1 MTEYLAPAE
10 PYTWSFDAE
19 IERINGTAVTLDR
32 TYFYAEGGGQPAD
45 RGAIA
50 DRSVETVQ
58 KRNGD
63 IVHILDDTADLTEGQ
78 TVVGQI
84 DPEFRRY
91 CMRAHTASHALYGAG
106 RRLLDDLGYGGFGID
121 EEKVRV
127 DFTTTTDIN
136 DDVLLELERL
146 TNRVVWES
154 RPVSWEQI
162 PPEEAHERDD
172 VAFNTKTEEGV
183 MADAD
188 TIRIVTIEDWDV
200 AACGGT
206 HVSTTNEIG
215 PVTVLDRSNPGEGL
229 SRVEFTVGPQ
239 AIERRKAEKAAAK
252 RAARILETSVEGLP
266 DAAERLQAETEELQA
281 EIESLRAEMV
291 DAQLAD
297 LEDDIVEKNGRHWLV
312 GTIDGLDAND
322 LGDRAKELV
331 GERADVVAL
340 VGQDGRTFVAV
351 AAEGADANEIIAD
364 VTDEFGGGGG
374 GSPAFAQG
382 GGIDAEPGTVVGFL
396 RD

>member
-10 PYTWSFDAE
+10 PYTWSFEATIDG
-19 IERINGTAVTLDR
+19 ISGTEVTLDR

-45 RGAIA
+45 RGTIA
-50 DRSVETVQ
+50 ECPVTTVQ

-63 IVHILDDTADLTEGQ
+63 VVHVLEETADLSEGQ
-78 TVVGQI
+78 TVVAQI

-127 DFTTTTDIN
+127 DFTTTTDI
-136 DDVLLELERL
+136 DDEVLLELERL

-154 RPVSWEQI
+154 RSVSWEQI
-162 PPEEAHERDD
+162 TPEEAHERDE

-206 HVSTTNEIG
+206 HVATTNEIG

-239 AIERRKAEKAAAK
+239 AIDRRHAEKTAAK
-252 RAARILETSVEGLP
+252 RAARTLETNVEGLP
-266 DAAERLQAETEELQA
+266 EAAERLQDEIEDLEA
-281 EIESLRAEMV
+281 EIESLRGEMV
-291 DAQLAD
+291 ETQLAD
-297 LEDDIVEKNGRHWLV
+297 LEDEIVEKDGERWLV
-312 GTIDGLDAND
+312 GAIEGLDANS
-322 LGDRAKELV
+322 LGDRTKELV
-331 GERADVVAL
+331 GETADVIAL

-351 AAEGADANEIIAD
+351 AANGADANEIVAD

-374 GSPAFAQG
+374 GNPTFAQG
-382 GGIDAEPGTVVGFL
+382 GGIDADPATVVGYL